1 MAVMLGMVAACL
13 VMMMLGMAGM
23 AMRGMGMM
31 SRLLM
36 IAGLVMFGGLAVMLR
51 RVLVMLGGL
60 VMMLDALVSAH
71 VSLPVLRLKVC
82 KTWENRLTLC

>member
-1 MAVMLGMVAACL
+1 MFGVVAARL

-23 AMRGMGMM
+23 AMRGMGMVH
-31 SRLLM
+31 RLLM
-36 IAGLVMFGGLAVMLR
+36 VVG
-51 RVLVMLGGL
+51 LVMLGGL

-82 KTWENRLTLC
+82 KT